1 MAVFVLSLLF
11 GPIRRIVLLDNIS
24 FFPFS
29 PILKG
34 EETRND
40 DRREISII
48 ELEKVRS
55 VLNLSVHSVEN
66 AFVKFVSSY
75 VRDIRRYNVLSYS

>member
-24 FFPFS
+24 FFPFP
-29 PILKG
+29 PILTG
-34 EETRND
+34 EESRND

-48 ELEKVRS
+48 ELENVRS

-75 VRDIRRYNVLSYS
+75 VHDRRRYNVLSYS